1 VFIPANEREAT
12 AAAPAILRVLS
23 EKDMAGF
30 LEQREREKK
39 KRRRRKR
46 KRQREEVIEREVGP
60 VRCASGNGLV
70 PPRGAGRA

>member
-30 LEQREREKK
+30 LEQRERE
-39 KRRRRKR
+39 RRRR
-46 KRQREEVIEREVGP
+46 G
-60 VRCASGNGLV
+60 GGGGG
-70 PPRGAGRA
+70 RGKEKK